1 MPPTLQSRSPILA
14 TRLFDWIDRYE
25 HRARLFAMNLS
36 RHKRRLLA
44 LIGAGVMLFAQFAVA
59 AHACMTMAPAMPG
72 IAAENPPCHEPDS
85 GDLNACLT
93 HCQAGA
99 QASSDKLP
107 ATSTGLTLVLVNA
120 VVKSDLVA
128 AASASHGYAR
138 SLLTR
143 ATAPPAMVRHC
154 CLRI

>member
-1 MPPTLQSRSPILA
+1 
-14 TRLFDWIDRYE
+14 
-25 HRARLFAMNLS
+25 MNLS
-36 RHKRRLLA
+36 RYKRRFLA